1 MSIDTIIALLGL
13 LGTVVVAMTG
23 QTRWMLGRIRDSDKD
38 RSDAIKELHKRID
51 DTRDRYIRR
60 DEVIEHLRR
69 FEEALSRIE
78 TRLSTNK

>member
-38 RSDAIKELHKRID
+38 RSDAIKELHNRID